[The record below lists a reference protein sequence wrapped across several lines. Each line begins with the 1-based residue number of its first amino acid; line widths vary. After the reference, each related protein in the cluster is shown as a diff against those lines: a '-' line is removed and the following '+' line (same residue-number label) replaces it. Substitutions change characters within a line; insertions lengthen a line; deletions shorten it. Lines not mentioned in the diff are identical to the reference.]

1 MHQVYIDLIM
11 SVLLE
16 QFETEKNFLDE
27 YLLISPEQWQKWK
40 DGEKNLPSEAMQ
52 KVKNLFT
59 DYEWMLTQK
68 ILRQTIIFPEKR
80 NVAVAEY
87 KQIKTRIAQKWL
99 SSKAAKVELIPLK
112 NNHQAGRYLDLK
124 VSIQYDEWGYDDIL
138 NFRLPADVQKQIEGE
153 KIELLDWVN
162 ENLEETYV
170 HEANGEREEQRKD
183 FSSE

>member
-1 MHQVYIDLIM
+1 MHQVYVDLIM

-16 QFETEKNFLDE
+16 QFETEQNFLDT
-27 YLLISPEQWQKWK
+27 YLLVDEGTWQGWKRGEQ
-40 DGEKNLPSEAMQ
+40 NLPAEAMQ

-87 KQIKTRIAQKWL
+87 KQVKTRIAQKWVG
-99 SSKAAKVELIPLK
+99 SGSADVELVPLK
-112 NNHQAGRYLDLK
+112 KDQISNGYLDLK

-138 NFRLPADVQKQIEGE
+138 NFRLPAEVQKQIEGE

-162 ENLEETYV
+162 ENLEETYISEKV
-170 HEANGEREEQRKD
+170 EPEGE
-183 FSSE
+183 

>member
-1 MHQVYIDLIM
+1 MHQVYVDLIM

-16 QFETEKNFLDE
+16 QFETEENFLDT
-27 YLLISPEQWQKWK
+27 YLLVDETNWQAWKRGEQ
-40 DGEKNLPSEAMQ
+40 NLPSEAMQ

-87 KQIKTRIAQKWL
+87 KQIKTRIAQKWV
-99 SSKAAKVELIPLK
+99 SSGSANVELLPLK
-112 NNHQAGRYLDLK
+112 NDQIVNGYLDLK

-138 NFRLPADVQKQIEGE
+138 NFRLPAEVQKQIEGE

-170 HEANGEREEQRKD
+170 SEKVEPERE
-183 FSSE
+183 

>member
-1 MHQVYIDLIM
+1 MHQVYVDLIM

-16 QFETEKNFLDE
+16 QFETEQNFLDT
-27 YLLISPEQWQKWK
+27 YLLVDEGTWQGWKRGEQ
-40 DGEKNLPSEAMQ
+40 NLPSEAMQ

-87 KQIKTRIAQKWL
+87 KQVKTRIAQKWVG
-99 SSKAAKVELIPLK
+99 SGSADVELVPLK
-112 NNHQAGRYLDLK
+112 KDQISNGYLDLK

-138 NFRLPADVQKQIEGE
+138 NFRLPAEVQKQIEGE

-162 ENLEETYV
+162 ENLEETYISEKV
-170 HEANGEREEQRKD
+170 EPEGE
-183 FSSE
+183 

>member
-52 KVKNLFT
+52 K
-59 DYEWMLTQK
+59 
-68 ILRQTIIFPEKR
+68 
-80 NVAVAEY
+80 EY

-112 NNHQAGRYLDLK
+112 NNQQAGRYLDLK

>member
-1 MHQVYIDLIM
+1 MHQVYVDLII

-16 QFETEKNFLDE
+16 QFETEQNFLE
-27 YLLISPEQWQKWK
+27 NYLLMNEEDWQGWK
-40 DGEKNLPSEAMQ
+40 RGERNLSSEAMQ

-80 NVAVAEY
+80 TVAIAEY

-99 SSKAAKVELIPLK
+99 SSGCASVELIPLK
-112 NNHQAGRYLDLK
+112 NEQSPAGYLDLK

-138 NFRLPADVQKQIEGE
+138 NFRLPAEIQRQIEGE
-153 KIELLDWVN
+153 KLELLDWVN

-170 HEANGEREEQRKD
+170 HETMEREGK
-183 FSSE
+183 

>member
-1 MHQVYIDLIM
+1 MKL
-11 SVLLE
+11 
-16 QFETEKNFLDE
+16 KKFLDE

-87 KQIKTRIAQKWL
+87 KQIKTRIAQM
-99 SSKAAKVELIPLK
+99 A
-112 NNHQAGRYLDLK
+112 
-124 VSIQYDEWGYDDIL
+124 
-138 NFRLPADVQKQIEGE
+138 
-153 KIELLDWVN
+153 
-162 ENLEETYV
+162 
-170 HEANGEREEQRKD
+170 
-183 FSSE
+183 

>member
-68 ILRQTIIFPEKR
+68 ILRQTIIFPE
-80 NVAVAEY
+80 NETLPL
-87 KQIKTRIAQKWL
+87 QST
-99 SSKAAKVELIPLK
+99 SKSKHASRKNGLAAK
-112 NNHQAGRYLDLK
+112 Q
-124 VSIQYDEWGYDDIL
+124 
-138 NFRLPADVQKQIEGE
+138 QK
-153 KIELLDWVN
+153 
-162 ENLEETYV
+162 
-170 HEANGEREEQRKD
+170 
-183 FSSE
+183 SS

>member
-1 MHQVYIDLIM
+1 
-11 SVLLE
+11 
-16 QFETEKNFLDE
+16 
-27 YLLISPEQWQKWK
+27 
-40 DGEKNLPSEAMQ
+40 MQ

-59 DYEWMLTQK
+59 DYAWMLTQK

-87 KQIKTRIAQKWL
+87 KQIKTRIAQKWV
-99 SSKAAKVELIPLK
+99 SNGSANVELLPLK
-112 NNHQAGRYLDLK
+112 NDQIVNGYLDLK

-138 NFRLPADVQKQIEGE
+138 NFRLPAEVQKQIEGE

-170 HEANGEREEQRKD
+170 SEKVEPERE
-183 FSSE
+183 

>member
-87 KQIKTRIAQKWL
+87 KQ
-99 SSKAAKVELIPLK
+99 SKHASRKNGLAAK
-112 NNHQAGRYLDLK
+112 Q
-124 VSIQYDEWGYDDIL
+124 
-138 NFRLPADVQKQIEGE
+138 QK
-153 KIELLDWVN
+153 
-162 ENLEETYV
+162 
-170 HEANGEREEQRKD
+170 
-183 FSSE
+183 SS

>member
-1 MHQVYIDLIM
+1 MHQVYVDLVM

-16 QFETEKNFLDE
+16 QFETEKVFLEE
-27 YLLISPEQWQKWK
+27 YLLISEEQWQKWK
-40 DGEKNLPSEAMQ
+40 KGEKNLPSEAMQ

-80 NVAVAEY
+80 TIAVAEY

-99 SSKAAKVELIPLK
+99 SSGTAQVEIVPLK
-112 NNHQAGRYLDLK
+112 NNTHTSRFLDLK

-138 NFRLPADVQKQIEGE
+138 NFRLPADIQRQIEAD
-153 KIELLDWVN
+153 KVELLDWVS

-170 HEANGEREEQRKD
+170 HEGIEGEEK
-183 FSSE
+183 